1 MKQNETRTKSNNCSS
16 LYNWT
21 YRTISLSC
29 NHSSCDIHILP
40 LDFCVYCWYNV
51 LHMVCTLHTFWGR
64 HLMNKS
70 IIFGT
75 TVVVLSLLTVFYMIK
90 PNQPAEVL
98 EPKSNF
104 EVVDNYRGCDLLR
117 WTNSQLAE
125 YKYVLY
131 CPK

>member
-1 MKQNETRTKSNNCSS
+1 
-16 LYNWT
+16 
-21 YRTISLSC
+21 
-29 NHSSCDIHILP
+29 
-40 LDFCVYCWYNV
+40 
-51 LHMVCTLHTFWGR
+51 MVFTLHTFWGR
-64 HLMNKS
+64 HLMNKPF
-70 IIFGT
+70 IF
-75 TVVVLSLLTVFYMIK
+75 VAVLSILLLFYLIK

-104 EVVDNYRGCDLLR
+104 EVVDNYRGCDLVR

>member
-1 MKQNETRTKSNNCSS
+1 M
-16 LYNWT
+16 
-21 YRTISLSC
+21 
-29 NHSSCDIHILP
+29 HST
-40 LDFCVYCWYNV
+40 V
-51 LHMVCTLHTFWGR
+51 LLEG

-70 IIFGT
+70 IIFKIAVIVIG
-75 TVVVLSLLTVFYMIK
+75 SIFLLFYTMK
-90 PNQPAEVL
+90 HNEPAEVL

-117 WTNSQLAE
+117 WTDSQLAE